1 MYRKLL
7 ALLNRFVMLRQGQLS
22 QAYVGQL
29 IEVDQETLQLQTF
42 QSDGT
47 PAAVWTLR
55 LDTITDFMTDTRQLE
70 LLSLK
75 VKWALSPDAQ
85 PADEETTSLCV
96 DEASA
101 ATLPSKSH

>member
-29 IEVDQETLQLQTF
+29 VEVDQETLQLQTF
-42 QSDGT
+42 QADGT
-47 PAAVWTLR
+47 AAAIWTLR

-75 VKWALSPDAQ
+75 VKWALSPDAE
-85 PADEETTSLCV
+85 ATDDDAAMESV
-96 DEASA
+96 DESA
-101 ATLPSKSH
+101 EVSVSAPH